1 MLYAHV
7 GYVLPVKLKTKIQP
21 YLSYNNRQIDALN
34 DNATQFG
41 LGTNL
46 YLSGHNAKL
55 TLEYQSLKYAT
66 SDAVNTLTLQAMI
79 YL

>member
-1 MLYAHV
+1 M
-7 GYVLPVKLKTKIQP
+7 
-21 YLSYNNRQIDALN
+21 
-34 DNATQFG
+34 
-41 LGTNL
+41 